1 MEKQTFVKGA
11 AILGIAGLIVK
22 IIGAVYRIPLTNIIG
37 LEGMSYYEVA
47 YPYYTTLLT
56 ISSAGLPT
64 AISKLVAERATL
76 GDMRGAKRVFS
87 TSMLLLIAIGLCTSL
102 IMYFAAPWL
111 AAKSQLTDA
120 VMSLR
125 ALSPALLIVSVMCA
139 YRGYLQ
145 GMQLMTGTAI
155 SQLMEQLGKLAIG
168 FTLASQLLEKGPA
181 YAAMGALI
189 GVSISEL
196 LALAIIYWF
205 YLRKRKEFTSRRT
218 DKKFKQLGFTQLAKD
233 LMAVAIPVTIGAC
246 IMPLTNI
253 VDVNMIMKLM
263 IKHGFSFE
271 TAQTAF
277 AVLRSNVTPLIN
289 MPAILSMALAMSLVP
304 AISAALAK
312 RELNVAKAASRTG
325 IKLALI
331 IGLPCATG
339 LFVLAKPI
347 IGMLYTT
354 LTEPQLMLA
363 ADLMRTA
370 SVGVVFLSLVQT
382 LTGVLQGMGRP
393 KVPVFNLFIGGLL
406 KVLTMVMLMNIP
418 SVNIQGAAVSTVAC
432 YAAAGILNLIYVI
445 RKAGLKVNPFEMFI
459 KPVAA
464 SLAMGL
470 IVHFIY
476 DLLSGIHKGALST
489 LAAVLVGGAVYVGLM
504 FVFKLL
510 SPEDLSFIPGGRRL
524 KKLMYREERR

>member
-76 GDMRGAKRVFS
+76 GDLRGARRVFS
-87 TSMLLLIAIGLCTSL
+87 TSLLLLIAIGVCTGL
-102 IMYFAAPWL
+102 IMYLAAPWL
-111 AAKSQLTDA
+111 AAKSQLKDA
-120 VMSLR
+120 AISLR
-125 ALSPALLIVSVMCA
+125 TLSPALLIVSVMCA

-145 GMQLMTGTAI
+145 GLQLMTGTAI
-155 SQLMEQLGKLAIG
+155 SQLAEQIGKLAIG
-168 FTLASQLLEKGPA
+168 FTLAAKFLEKGPA

-189 GVSISEL
+189 GVSASEL
-196 LALAIIYWF
+196 LALAIIYMF
-205 YLRKRKEFTSRRT
+205 YLRRRKDFAPRRT
-218 DKKFKQLGFTQLAKD
+218 DKRFKQLGFAALSRN

-253 VDVNMIMKLM
+253 VDVNLIMKLM
-263 IKHGFSFE
+263 MKHGFDFE

-304 AISAALAK
+304 AVSAALAK
-312 RELNVAKAASRTG
+312 RDIVAARAASRTG

-339 LFVLAKPI
+339 LLVLAKPI
-347 IGMLYTT
+347 IGMLYTS
-354 LTEPQLMLA
+354 LTEQQLDLA

-393 KVPVFNLFIGGLL
+393 KLPVFNLFIGGLL

-418 SVNIQGAAVSTVAC
+418 QVNIQGAAISTVAC
-432 YAAAGILNLIYVI
+432 YAAAGTLNLIYVI
-445 RKAGLKVNPFEMFI
+445 RKAALKVNPLDMFV

-464 SLAMGL
+464 SAAMGL
-470 IVHFIY
+470 IVHFVY
-476 DLLSGIHKGALST
+476 GVLSQPRKGSLAT
-489 LAAVLVGGAVYVGLM
+489 LAAVLIGGAVYLVLAL
-504 FVFKLL
+504 VLKLL
-510 SPEDLSFIPGGRRL
+510 NPEDLSFIPGGRKL